1 MLPTICDAIDARM
14 RIGDT
19 LLALL
24 VAPLGAAVP
33 SLFQAM
39 LASER
44 GVAELRQLVI
54 LTGSVWVLCL
64 AGGLL
69 FVFPILAAAPG
80 LRQPSGVVA
89 AIWGGLVS
97 LAFGALL
104 VADFTLVG
112 IQYPTTI
119 NGLLTTCAPGVLSG
133 LTYAVVA
140 NRLAQARS
148 APVEYF

>member
-1 MLPTICDAIDARM
+1 M
-14 RIGDT
+14 RDQMRLGDT
-19 LLALL
+19 LLALV

-39 LASER
+39 LAAER
-44 GVAELRQLVI
+44 GVAQLFPLVV

-64 AGGLL
+64 ACGLL
-69 FVFPILAAAPG
+69 IVFPILAAAPR

-97 LAFGALL
+97 LAFSALI
-104 VADFTLVG
+104 VGNFTAGL
-112 IQYPTTI
+112 IQFPTTL
-119 NGLLTTCAPGVLSG
+119 NGLLNGSAPGVLSG

-140 NRLAQARS
+140 NRLAHARS
-148 APVEYF
+148 APAEYF